1 MWWNLIASSSLFAM
15 GEALFAVSAVATDA
29 APVVVGSK
37 PASVHWWPIVGL
49 AAVIF
54 ALLSIAANS
63 LIRDLRMLRRRRL
76 AERGK
81 RDFAYQ
87 RERLE
92 FEFWKRAQ
100 AAGLP
105 RGLVWEDCDFE
116 KQVTFAR
123 DRKTK
128 SLRAL
133 VGVTV
138 QFSAVPG
145 GGLEGHPN
153 VQLLRAATA
162 VFDYDG
168 KRWST
173 AGRALFNLDPPHA
186 VERLREEIE
195 AAE

>member
-1 MWWNLIASSSLFAM
+1 VWWNLIAL
-15 GEALFAVSAVATDA
+15 SAVATDA
-29 APVVVGSK
+29 APIVAEPK
-37 PASVHWWPIVGL
+37 PVSVNWWPIVGL
-49 AAVIF
+49 GAVIF
-54 ALLSIAANS
+54 VLLGIATNS
-63 LIRDLRMLRRRRL
+63 LIRDLRTLRRRRL
-76 AERGK
+76 TERGK

-100 AAGLP
+100 AAGVP

-116 KQVTFAR
+116 KQVTFVR

-138 QFSAVPG
+138 QFSAAPG

-195 AAE
+195 AAD

>member
-1 MWWNLIASSSLFAM
+1 MWWNLIAWSNLLAAGPTVTEAASLA
-15 GEALFAVSAVATDA
+15 AKAKPVAIN
-29 APVVVGSK
+29 
-37 PASVHWWPIVGL
+37 WWPIIGL
-49 AAVIF
+49 GAVVV

-63 LIRDLRMLRRRRL
+63 LIQDLRTLKRRRL
-76 AERGK
+76 TERGK

-100 AAGLP
+100 AAGVP
-105 RGLVWEDCDFE
+105 RGLAWEDCDFE
-116 KQVTFAR
+116 SQVTFVR

-133 VGVTV
+133 VGVTI

-195 AAE
+195 AAD

>member
-1 MWWNLIASSSLFAM
+1 MWWNLIAWCNLLAM
-15 GEALFAVSAVATDA
+15 GASATDA
-29 APVVVGSK
+29 APIFAAPK
-37 PASVHWWPIVGL
+37 PVTVNWWPIVGL
-49 AAVIF
+49 GVVIL

-63 LIRDLRMLRRRRL
+63 LVRDLRNLRRRRL
-76 AERGK
+76 TERGR

-92 FEFWKRAQ
+92 FEFLKRAQ
-100 AAGLP
+100 AAGVP

-116 KQVTFAR
+116 KQVTFVR

-138 QFSAVPG
+138 EFSAVPG
-145 GGLEGHPN
+145 GALEGHPN

-195 AAE
+195 AAD

>member
-1 MWWNLIASSSLFAM
+1 MWWNLIASNGLFAL
-15 GEALFAVSAVATDA
+15 GAVAAEA
-29 APVVVGSK
+29 APVVIEPK
-37 PASVHWWPIVGL
+37 PVVVNWWPIVGIG
-49 AAVIF
+49 AVIV
-54 ALLSIAANS
+54 ALLGIATHS
-63 LIRDLRMLRRRRL
+63 LVRDLRALRRRRL
-76 AERGK
+76 TERGK

-100 AAGLP
+100 AAGIP

-116 KQVTFAR
+116 KQVTFVR

-128 SLRAL
+128 SLRSL
-133 VGVTV
+133 VGVTI

>member
-1 MWWNLIASSSLFAM
+1 VWWNLIAWCDLLAM
-15 GEALFAVSAVATDA
+15 GATAADPAPDA
-29 APVVVGSK
+29 AAARL
-37 PASVHWWPIVGL
+37 ASVNWWPLVGL
-49 AAVIF
+49 GAVIL
-54 ALLSIAANS
+54 ALLGIAANS
-63 LIRDLRMLRRRRL
+63 LIRDLRTLRRRRL
-76 AERGK
+76 TERGK
-81 RDFAYQ
+81 RDLLYQ

-100 AAGLP
+100 AAGIP

-116 KQVTFAR
+116 KQVTFVR

-128 SLRAL
+128 RLRAL
-133 VGVTV
+133 VGVTI

-145 GGLEGHPN
+145 GALEGHPN

>member
-1 MWWNLIASSSLFAM
+1 MWWNLIGLVAVVSALILVA
-15 GEALFAVSAVATDA
+15 GTALF
-29 APVVVGSK
+29 
-37 PASVHWWPIVGL
+37 
-49 AAVIF
+49 
-54 ALLSIAANS
+54 
-63 LIRDLRMLRRRRL
+63 RDVRSLRRRL
-76 AERGK
+76 NAERGK

-92 FEFWKRAQ
+92 FEFLKRAQ
-100 AAGLP
+100 ASGVP
-105 RGLVWEDCDFE
+105 RGLVWEECEFE
-116 KQVTFAR
+116 RAVTFVR

-138 QFSAVPG
+138 QFSALPG
-145 GGLEGHPN
+145 GGLEDHPN

-195 AAE
+195 AAD